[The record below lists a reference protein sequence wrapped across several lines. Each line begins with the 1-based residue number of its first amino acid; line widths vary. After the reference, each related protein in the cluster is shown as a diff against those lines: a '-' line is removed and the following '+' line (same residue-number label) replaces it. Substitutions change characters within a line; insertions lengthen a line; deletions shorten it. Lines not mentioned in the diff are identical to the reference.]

1 MSEAEPAVSVWPARG
16 RTEAVVLVLHGGAEH
31 GTGSVPPWKLAYL
44 RMVPIARALHRAGR
58 GNTGFS
64 GGPGGGAPGSG
75 RSPDGHGVE
84 VRLLRNRRY
93 GWNSPAEDPVEDA
106 RWALERIRADHPGLP
121 VVLVGHSMGARVA
134 LRVADDPAVRGVCAL
149 APWTPRGEPVEAVAG
164 RSVLIVHGTRDRM
177 TSPAESHAFAQ
188 RAERVAARV
197 ARFEISGEGHAM
209 LRRSSVWTRLTIAF
223 TLDLLAGNDGGAL
236 GGAWAAE
243 GPERLR
249 IPV

>member
-16 RTEAVVLVLHGGAEH
+16 RTEAVVLVLHGGAER
-31 GTGSVPPWKLAYL
+31 GTGSVPPWKLAFL

-58 GNTGFS
+58 Q
-64 GGPGGGAPGSG
+64 
-75 RSPDGHGVE
+75 DGVE

-93 GWNSPAEDPVEDA
+93 GWNAPVLDPVDDA

-134 LRVADDPAVRGVCAL
+134 LRVADDPAVGGVCAL
-149 APWTPRGEPVEAVAG
+149 APWTPRGEPVDAVAG
-164 RSVLIVHGTRDRM
+164 RSVLIVHGIRDRM
-177 TSPAESHAFAQ
+177 TSPAESHAFAE
-188 RAERVAARV
+188 RAEGVAARV
-197 ARFEISGEGHAM
+197 ARFEIAHEGHAM
-209 LRRSSVWTRLTIAF
+209 LRRSPVWTRLTIAF
-223 TLDLLAGNDGGAL
+223 TLEVLAGGMGDEL
-236 GGAWAAE
+236 RGAWAAP

>member
-16 RTEAVVLVLHGGAEH
+16 RTEAVVLVLHGGAER
-31 GTGSVPPWKLAYL
+31 GTGGVPPWKLAFL

-58 GNTGFS
+58 G
-64 GGPGGGAPGSG
+64 
-75 RSPDGHGVE
+75 HGVE
-84 VRLLRNRRY
+84 VRLVRNRRY
-93 GWNSPAEDPVEDA
+93 GWNAPAMDPLDDA
-106 RWALERIRADHPGLP
+106 RWALERVHADHPGLP

-164 RSVLIVHGTRDRM
+164 RAVLIVHGTRDRM
-177 TSPAESHAFAQ
+177 TSPVESHAFAE
-188 RAERVAARV
+188 RAEGVAARV
-197 ARFEISGEGHAM
+197 ARFEIANEGHAM

-223 TLDLLAGNDGGAL
+223 TLEVLAGDADAEL
-236 GGAWAAE
+236 RGAWAAP

>member
-1 MSEAEPAVSVWPARG
+1 MVEAEPAVSVWRARG
-16 RTEAVVLVLHGGAEH
+16 QARAVVLVLHGGAER
-31 GTGSVPPWKLAYL
+31 GMGSVSRWKPAYL

-58 GNTGFS
+58 
-64 GGPGGGAPGSG
+64 
-75 RSPDGHGVE
+75 RDGVE

-93 GWNSPAEDPVEDA
+93 GWNAPAEDPVDDA
-106 RWALERIRADHPGLP
+106 RWALDRIHADHPGLP

-177 TSPAESHAFAQ
+177 TSPAESHAFAE
-188 RAERVAARV
+188 RAEGVAARV
-197 ARFEISGEGHAM
+197 ARFELANEGHAM
-209 LRRSSVWTRLTIAF
+209 LRRARVWTRLTVAF
-223 TLDLLAGNDGGAL
+223 TLDLLAGDDGGTL
-236 GGAWAAE
+236 RGAWAAT
-243 GPERLR
+243 GPQRLR

>member
-1 MSEAEPAVSVWPARG
+1 MSEAAPAVSVRRARG
-16 RTEAVVLVLHGGAEH
+16 RTEAVVLVLHGGAER
-31 GTGSVPPWKLAYL
+31 GTGGVPPWKLAFL

-58 GNTGFS
+58 
-64 GGPGGGAPGSG
+64 
-75 RSPDGHGVE
+75 GHGVE

-93 GWNSPAEDPVEDA
+93 GWNSPAEDPVDDA
-106 RWALERIRADHPGLP
+106 RWALERIHADHLGLP

-149 APWTPRGEPVEAVAG
+149 APWTPGGEPVEAVAG

-177 TSPAESHAFAQ
+177 TSPAESHAFAE
-188 RAERVAARV
+188 RAEGVAARV
-197 ARFEISGEGHAM
+197 ARFEIAGEGHAM

-236 GGAWAAE
+236 RGAWAAA

>member
-1 MSEAEPAVSVWPARG
+1 VGEADPAVSVWRARG
-16 RTEAVVLVLHGGAEH
+16 RTRAVVLVLHGGAEH
-31 GTGSVPPWKLAYL
+31 GTGSVQPWKLAYL

-58 GNTGFS
+58 K
-64 GGPGGGAPGSG
+64 
-75 RSPDGHGVE
+75 DGVE

-93 GWNSPAEDPVEDA
+93 GWNAPAEHPVDDA

-149 APWTPRGEPVEAVAG
+149 APWTPRGEPVAAVAG

-177 TSPAESHAFAQ
+177 TSPAESHAFAE
-188 RAERVAARV
+188 RAAGVAARV
-197 ARFEISGEGHAM
+197 ARFEIAGEGHAM
-209 LRRSSVWTRLTIAF
+209 LRRARVWTRLTVAF
-223 TLDLLAGNDGGAL
+223 TLDLLAGDDGGTL
-236 GGAWAAE
+236 RGAWAAP

>member
-1 MSEAEPAVSVWPARG
+1 MSEAEPAVSGWRPRG
-16 RTEAVVLVLHGGAEH
+16 RTEAVVLVLHGGAER
-31 GTGSVPPWKLAYL
+31 GTGTVPPWKPAYL

-58 GNTGFS
+58 K
-64 GGPGGGAPGSG
+64 
-75 RSPDGHGVE
+75 DGVE

-93 GWNSPAEDPVEDA
+93 GWNAPAADPVDDA

-149 APWTPRGEPVEAVAG
+149 APWTPRGEPVDAVAG

-177 TSPAESHAFAQ
+177 TSPAESHAFAE
-188 RAERVAARV
+188 RATGVAARV
-197 ARFEISGEGHAM
+197 ARFEITGEGHAM
-209 LRRSSVWTRLTIAF
+209 LRRARVWTRLTVAF
-223 TLDLLAGNDGGAL
+223 TLELLAGDDGGAL
-236 GGAWAAE
+236 RGAWAAT